1 MLEKLLLYVDDSP
14 VNKEIATWAL
24 QFAKILNARIFA
36 VFIIKGATKRKD
48 KRLPSN
54 QEETA
59 WSRLYEIEDDAFER
73 NVKISLILEEGRP
86 ENKLIE
92 ILQTFNLDGMIVG
105 NQSKLNISEL
115 INQLPSSKTLIIR

>member
-24 QFAKILNARIFA
+24 QFAKLLNARIFA